1 MVPDADRSDAEIV
14 AEVLQGNTDTFGALV
29 GRYQQRLYSY
39 LFRFAHHRQD
49 CEDLVEETF
58 IAAFRKLG
66 TCRTPDRF
74 SSWLFAIAHNLGVN
88 RWRKANRVNRF
99 EEELDDAVSRT
110 VPDGALDP
118 HELSVRR
125 DESKRVELALQQI
138 PDKYRAV
145 LLLYYYEDL
154 SYREISDALGISL
167 DLVKTHLFRAKKT
180 LAKEFGDVP
189 SRHTLAPV
197 SPRVPSPR
205 PILEA

>member
-1 MVPDADRSDAEIV
+1 MVLDADRSDAEIV
-14 AEVLQGNTDTFGALV
+14 AEVRSGNTDAFSVFVA
-29 GRYQQRLYSY
+29 RYQKRLYGY

-58 IAAFRKLG
+58 VAAFRKLG
-66 TCRTPDRF
+66 GCRTPDRF

-88 RWRKANRVNRF
+88 RWRKASRTNRF

-125 DESKRVELALQQI
+125 DEARRVELALQHL
-138 PDKYRAV
+138 PEKYRAV

-180 LAKEFGDVP
+180 LAKAFADLP
-189 SRHTLAPV
+189 SRDTVAPT
-197 SPRVPSPR
+197 SPRVPSSR

>member
-14 AEVLQGNTDTFGALV
+14 AEVLRGNTDAFGALV
-29 GRYQQRLYSY
+29 ERYQQRLYGY

-58 IAAFRKLG
+58 VAAFRKLG
-66 TCRTPDRF
+66 SCRTPGRV

-88 RWRKANRVNRF
+88 RWRKASRANRF

-110 VPDGALDP
+110 VADCALDP
-118 HELSVRR
+118 HALSVRR
-125 DESKRVELALQQI
+125 EEAKRVELALQQI

-180 LAKEFGDVP
+180 LARAFADAP
-189 SRHTLAPV
+189 SRDAAVPTSPKRAARPV
-197 SPRVPSPR
+197 RSRR
-205 PILEA
+205 

>member
-1 MVPDADRSDAEIV
+1 MAPDGDRSDAEVV
-14 AEVLQGNTDTFGALV
+14 ADVLGGNTDAFGVLV
-29 GRYQQRLYSY
+29 QRYQQRLYSY
-39 LFRFAHHRQD
+39 LFRFAHHREE

-66 TCRTPDRF
+66 TCRTPQRF

-88 RWRKANRVNRF
+88 RWRKASRANRF

-118 HELSVRR
+118 HALFVQREQA
-125 DESKRVELALQQI
+125 KQVELALQQI
-138 PDKYRAV
+138 PEKYRAV

-154 SYREISDALGISL
+154 SYREISDTIGISL
-167 DLVKTHLFRAKKT
+167 DLVKTHLFRAKKA
-180 LAKEFGDVP
+180 LAKAFDDAP
-189 SRHTLAPV
+189 SRDGAAPL
-197 SPRVPSPR
+197 SPRVPFTR

>member
-14 AEVLQGNTDTFGALV
+14 AEVLRGNTDAFGALV
-29 GRYQQRLYSY
+29 ERYQQRLYGY

-58 IAAFRKLG
+58 VAVFRKLG
-66 TCRTPDRF
+66 SCRTPDRF

-88 RWRKANRVNRF
+88 RWRKASRANHF

-110 VPDGALDP
+110 VADSALDP
-118 HELSVRR
+118 HALSVRR
-125 DESKRVELALQQI
+125 EEAKRVELALQQI
-138 PDKYRAV
+138 PEKYRAV

-180 LAKEFGDVP
+180 LARAFADAP
-189 SRHTLAPV
+189 SRDAAVPT
-197 SPRVPSPR
+197 SPRVSSPR